1 MFLEQ
6 VIFRC
11 TKELT
16 VLYYGHVGHVEH
28 DIFTGIQLKIIIIKP
43 LAMHDIY

>member
-16 VLYYGHVGHVEH
+16 VLYYGHVEH
-28 DIFTGIQLKIIIIKP
+28 DIFTGIQLKKIIIKP

>member
-16 VLYYGHVGHVEH
+16 VLYYEHVEH

>member
-16 VLYYGHVGHVEH
+16 VLYYGHVEH
-28 DIFTGIQLKIIIIKP
+28 DIFTGIQLKKKNVTFGH
-43 LAMHDIY
+43 A